1 MFPAGSVVVAMYGQG
16 RTRGQSAI
24 LGIPAATN
32 QACAVIAPNA
42 AFVPTFLQA
51 QLALSYDRLRGEAEG
66 GNQPNLSLGRVAGF
80 EVLLPDVAE
89 QQMFAGRIEFLEE
102 QRSSIRRALA
112 TDDELFASLQSR
124 AFQGDL

>member
-1 MFPAGSVVVAMYGQG
+1 MYGQG